1 MIGDIDYSGAE
12 SIRQL
17 HGELKRRG
25 VVLVLSNLD
34 EHVMKQLE
42 RDTILDLIGKDH
54 VFGSYH
60 DAVVAYQNVQ

>member
-1 MIGDIDYSGAE
+1 
-12 SIRQL
+12 
-17 HGELKRRG
+17 LKRRG